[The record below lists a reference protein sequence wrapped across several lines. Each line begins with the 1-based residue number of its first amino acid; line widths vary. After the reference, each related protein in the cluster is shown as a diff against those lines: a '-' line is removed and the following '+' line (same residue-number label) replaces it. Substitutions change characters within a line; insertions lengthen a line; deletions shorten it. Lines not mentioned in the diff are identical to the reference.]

1 MLNFLLSKYI
11 KEKYIVLF
19 FSPKDSIFAYPKGIL
34 SFGNWH
40 RKEKSIFET
49 QKFFGN
55 ISFIFFD
62 FIFPFIFYLS
72 LWIILVIFMSL
83 IILFNSNKE
92 VFFYLLLKEN
102 SYLFIPTYSSI
113 TTETIWILGSFIISI
128 YISILNFVGTL

>member
-19 FSPKDSIFAYPKGIL
+19 FSPKDSIFAYPKEIL
-34 SFGNWH
+34 SFGNYH

-49 QKFFGN
+49 QKFCGN
-55 ISFIFFD
+55 II
-62 FIFPFIFYLS
+62 INFY
-72 LWIILVIFMSL
+72 SL

-113 TTETIWILGSFIISI
+113 TTETI
-128 YISILNFVGTL
+128 

>member
-11 KEKYIVLF
+11 KEKYFILF

-55 ISFIFFD
+55 ISF
-62 FIFPFIFYLS
+62 
-72 LWIILVIFMSL
+72 
-83 IILFNSNKE
+83 SNKE

-113 TTETIWILGSFIISI
+113 TTETI
-128 YISILNFVGTL
+128 